1 MIEII
6 NRLNSSSRCTR
17 CEMYENTSTYTVW
30 IIITQRHAHISIYS
44 LKVFPFHIW
53 ISRNAYI
60 FWYEPGHALSGL
72 WSANKSY
79 WSPEMSLCPDWL
91 DVIGFFPPF
100 LFCLESESPER
111 PGCRYFIEAATLCL
125 YLSKYYKHCSVL
137 KIADC
142 TFNYFVSP
150 ETRLRKHQNFL
161 S

>member
-1 MIEII
+1 MPTSSDMNSDTLCLVCDLQINLIEVQ
-6 NRLNSSSRCTR
+6 RCLFVLIGW
-17 CEMYENTSTYTVW
+17 M
-30 IIITQRHAHISIYS
+30 
-44 LKVFPFHIW
+44 
-53 ISRNAYI
+53 
-60 FWYEPGHALSGL
+60 LSD
-72 WSANKSY
+72 
-79 WSPEMSLCPDWL
+79 SP
-91 DVIGFFPPF
+91 PPLPL
-100 LFCLESESPER
+100 LFTESESPER